1 MGGLSIYGVQ
11 VHSAD
16 WELVGVF
23 LLVNEMAQRLDELEA
38 AIKAGAHTE
47 PESDSSLLEP
57 LEPLEAESSS
67 DARSAGG
74 ARGD

>member
-1 MGGLSIYGVQ
+1 
-11 VHSAD
+11 
-16 WELVGVF
+16 
-23 LLVNEMAQRLDELEA
+23 MAQRLDELEA
-38 AIKAGAHTE
+38 AIKAGTHTE

-67 DARSAGG
+67 DAKNAG